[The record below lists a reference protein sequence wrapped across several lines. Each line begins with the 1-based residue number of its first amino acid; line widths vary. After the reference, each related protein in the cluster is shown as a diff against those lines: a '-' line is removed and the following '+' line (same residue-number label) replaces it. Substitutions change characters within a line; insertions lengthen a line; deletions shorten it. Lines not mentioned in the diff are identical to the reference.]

1 MPERTCG
8 AVVESVRIAVPEPF
22 ATELGLNKQEG
33 AGVTGGAIVLQE
45 RLTLPLKPFIEVM
58 VIAEVDDPPAEIVAG
73 ESGVAPILKSCIAA
87 AMRLTEVL

>member
-1 MPERTCG
+1 M
-8 AVVESVRIAVPEPF
+8 
-22 ATELGLNKQEG
+22 
-33 AGVTGGAIVLQE
+33 LQE